1 MAQREV
7 WLREPAVTL
16 DPLRHLLLCTL
27 EQAREEIAAAAFGL
41 SDEQVWSR
49 PYGLSPLGFH
59 IRHIAG
65 SIDRLLTYAEARE
78 ISEEQLAVLK
88 AELSD
93 AQPLATLLA
102 GLNACLAESR
112 NRIEAL
118 DASTLADTRHIGRAR
133 IATPLGTLLAHTA
146 EHTSRHMGQIA
157 TTSKLLRA
165 L

>member
-16 DPLRHLLLCTL
+16 DPVRHLLLCTL
-27 EQAREEIAAAAFGL
+27 EQAREEIAEATFGL

-49 PYGLSPLGFH
+49 PFGISPLGFH

-78 ISEEQLAVLK
+78 ISEEQLAVLRT
-88 AELSD
+88 ELSD
-93 AQPLATLLA
+93 AQPLATLLV
-102 GLNACLAESR
+102 GLNACLADSR
-112 NRIEAL
+112 HRVEAL
-118 DASTLADTRHIGRAR
+118 DAGTLADTRHIGRAR
-133 IATPLGTLLAHTA
+133 IATPLGTLLAHIA
-146 EHTSRHMGQIA
+146 EHSSRHIGQIV
-157 TTSKLLRA
+157 TTAKLLRA